1 MCRTGFHVSFNK
13 KWNYGHPMMSLVL
26 RILQSPQRPS
36 STSFCGGRDEINLYN
51 VEKEKKC
58 VQVLP
63 EYMGEPARNRERIN
77 NLVSSFSDLLQ
88 WPWVHPPG
96 RTRGKG
102 KDEPLC
108 ASPGAL
114 GLDSALWKSEKLRFP
129 VNGSLEQITHTDSDL
144 RLWCL
149 KSNCLQLSRKIR
161 CHPQGS
167 RDILLS

>member
-1 MCRTGFHVSFNK
+1 MSSNK

-36 STSFCGGRDEINLYN
+36 STSFCGARDEINLYN

-88 WPWVHPPG
+88 
-96 RTRGKG
+96 
-102 KDEPLC
+102 
-108 ASPGAL
+108 
-114 GLDSALWKSEKLRFP
+114 
-129 VNGSLEQITHTDSDL
+129 
-144 RLWCL
+144 
-149 KSNCLQLSRKIR
+149 
-161 CHPQGS
+161 
-167 RDILLS
+167 